1 VLKYRLILG
10 PIFVLAALFLS
21 WLDGWLDAQP
31 APEFLRRFGVQET
44 WPPGLLIFL
53 VVAMMAV
60 VAACELT
67 RILKSK
73 NVAASKRMN
82 SILAVSGLLL
92 GALIP
97 EEWSGVGAAG
107 LINASVALVLIVSL
121 VVYSRKQQVEGMIAA
136 AGGSLLSFCYLGLLF
151 AFMIMIRREHPVWV
165 MLWVLLVTKSCD
177 IGAFF
182 TGISIGR
189 HKLIPWLSPGK
200 TWEGLIGGLITSA
213 AVAAGGA
220 MLLPLVCPEGT
231 PLPGWRPA
239 IVAGLLFGAVGQLG
253 DLLASLLK
261 RDAGVKDAGKSLP
274 GFGGMLDLIDSV
286 VLVGPFA
293 FWWLRLAATG

>member
-1 VLKYRLILG
+1 MLKYRLTLG
-10 PIFVLAALFLS
+10 PIFVLAALGLS
-21 WLDGWLDAQP
+21 WLDGWLDIQP
-31 APEFLRRFGVQET
+31 APGWMHRFVANGT
-44 WPPGLLIFL
+44 WPPGVFIFL
-53 VVAMMAV
+53 IVAFLTV

-67 RILKSK
+67 VILRSK
-73 NVAASKRMN
+73 GVAASRRMN

-97 EEWSGVGAAG
+97 EEWSGMGAAG
-107 LINASVALVLIVSL
+107 LINASVAMVLIVSL

-151 AFMIMIRREHPVWV
+151 AFLIMIRREHPVWV

-182 TGISIGR
+182 TGITIGR

-220 MLLPLVCPEGT
+220 LLLPRVCPEGT
-231 PLPGWRPA
+231 PLPSWQA
-239 IVAGLLFGAVGQLG
+239 SIIAGLLFGAVGQLG

-261 RDAGVKDAGKSLP
+261 RDAGVKDAGRSLP

-293 FWWLRLAATG
+293 FWWLRLATAG